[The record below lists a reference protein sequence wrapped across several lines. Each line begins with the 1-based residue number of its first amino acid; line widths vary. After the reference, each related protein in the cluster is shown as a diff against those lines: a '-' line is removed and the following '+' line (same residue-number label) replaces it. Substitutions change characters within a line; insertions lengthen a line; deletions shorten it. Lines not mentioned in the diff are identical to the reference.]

1 LEPIISIKR
10 AKMLVLHKIDEIKD
24 VISQEKAKKKTI
36 GFVPTMG
43 ALHQGHISLID
54 YSKKE
59 TDITVCSI
67 FVNPTQFNNQS
78 DLKNY
83 PRTPDADIKLLEAAG
98 CDILYMPDVK
108 DVYTENDTRK
118 FDFGYLDNILEG
130 ATRPGHFNGVGQVV
144 SILLEGVKPDKA
156 FFGSKDYQQVMV
168 VKSLVKQL
176 NLQVDIIAC
185 PILREADGLAM
196 SSRNVRLN
204 EQERLEAAAIPEMM
218 KLGNQILKLYG
229 IAEAKKYISSVVATI
244 PNMKLDYYE
253 VCDAETLEAISDI
266 KPNQKA
272 VSLIAVF
279 VGNIRLIDNWMV
291 N

>member
-1 LEPIISIKR
+1 
-10 AKMLVLHKIDEIKD
+10 MLVLHKISEIKAI
-24 VISQEKAKKKTI
+24 VLAQKQNGKTI

-43 ALHQGHISLID
+43 ALHQGHISLINF
-54 YSKKE
+54 SKNQ

-67 FVNPTQFNNQS
+67 FVNPTQFNNQA
-78 DLKNY
+78 DLKHY

-98 CDILYMPDVK
+98 CDILYMPEVS
-108 DVYTENDTRK
+108 DVYPENDSRK

-156 FFGSKDYQQVMV
+156 YFGSKDYQQVMV

-176 NLQVDIIAC
+176 NLHVDIIPC
-185 PILREADGLAM
+185 PILREPDGLAM

-229 IAEAKKYISSVVATI
+229 IAEAKKYILSVVATI

-253 VCDAETLEAISDI
+253 VCDAETLEAISEI

-272 VSLIAVF
+272 IALIAVF